1 MSLKEYARKRDF
13 QKTPEPGAKLSQPG
27 KGRRFVIQKHAAS
40 RLHYDLRLELGRTLK
55 SWAVPK
61 GIPFAKGE
69 KHLAVEVED
78 HPVSYIDFEG
88 TIPKG
93 QYGGGTV
100 MVWDRGTFEPL
111 SKAPTKEL
119 KSGKLH
125 FILNGSKLKGEW
137 YLVRLRDEKQWL
149 LIKAGEDMK
158 PVSKKLDDTSVL
170 SDKSMKELGK
180 GDRVWQSRPSGQS
193 TKRKSSRKISPAPIP
208 YFVEPMKAKLV
219 DAMPPGEW
227 IYEIKFDGFRAE
239 ALRGSSEA
247 RLLSRNE
254 KDLGGRFTE
263 VMDSVSALDVRDAII
278 DGEIVAL
285 DDRGHSS
292 FQLLQA
298 FEMGEKRPP
307 IFYYAFDLLRLNG
320 KSLLDLPVEQRKA
333 ALEKLLKEPPGVIRY
348 SASIEDAGEDLLER
362 ARELGV
368 EGLIG
373 KRVGSRYELGKR
385 SGAWIKL
392 KLQQEQ
398 EFVIG
403 GYTDPEGTRKYFG
416 AILVGVYEGTELKF
430 AGKVGTGF
438 NENMLRTLSAKFK
451 EIPNDRCPFADL
463 PEKRSGPYGKPM
475 TASEM
480 KRCHWVEPKLVCQIK
495 FAEWTRDHR
504 LRQPVFLGLRQDKD
518 PKEVVREKPNSF
530 EP

>member
-1 MSLKEYARKRDF
+1 MSLQEYARKRDF
-13 QKTPEPGAKLSQPG
+13 QKTPEPDTKLSPAG
-27 KGRRFVIQKHAAS
+27 KARRFVIQKHAAS
-40 RLHYDLRLELGRTLK
+40 RLHYDFRLELGRTLK
-55 SWAVPK
+55 SWAVPR
-61 GIPFAKGE
+61 GIPFKKGE

-119 KSGKLH
+119 ASGKLH

-158 PVSKKLDDTSVL
+158 PVSKKMDDTSVL
-170 SDKSMKELGK
+170 SAKSMNELGK
-180 GDRVWQSRPSGQS
+180 GDRVWQSRPTNKTGQA
-193 TKRKSSRKISPAPIP
+193 TKRNSSRKASTALIP
-208 YFVEPMKAKLV
+208 SFVEPMKAKLV
-219 DAMPPGEW
+219 DSMPAGDW
-227 IYEIKFDGFRAE
+227 IYEIKFDGFRAL
-239 ALRGSSEA
+239 ALRGGSEA

-254 KDLGGRFTE
+254 KDLGGKFPE
-263 VMDSVSALDVRDAII
+263 VMDSILALDVRDAII

-285 DDRGHSS
+285 DEKGRSS

-298 FEMGEKRPP
+298 FEMGQERPP

-320 KSLLDLPVEQRKA
+320 KDFLGNPVEERKA
-333 ALEKLLKEPPGVIRY
+333 ALEKLLNDPPGVIRY
-348 SASIEDAGEDLLER
+348 SASIEDAGEDLLDK

-373 KRVGSRYELGKR
+373 KRIGSRYEPAKR

-392 KLQQEQ
+392 KLQQQQ

-416 AILVGVYEGTELKF
+416 AILVGVYDDNELKF
-430 AGKVGTGF
+430 VGKVGTGF
-438 NENMLRTLSAKFK
+438 NENLLRTLYSKFNK
-451 EIPNDRCPFADL
+451 ISSDRCPFADL

-480 KRCHWVEPKLVCQIK
+480 KRCHWLEPTLVCQIK
-495 FAEWTRDHR
+495 FAEWTRDNR
-504 LRQPVFLGLRQDKD
+504 LRQPVFLGLREDKD
-518 PKEVVREKPNSF
+518 AKEVVREKAA
-530 EP
+530 

>member
-13 QKTPEPGAKLSQPG
+13 KNTPEPDAKLARSG

-40 RLHYDLRLELGRTLK
+40 RLHYDFRLELGRTLK
-55 SWAVPK
+55 SWAVPR

-119 KSGKLH
+119 ESGKLH
-125 FILNGSKLKGEW
+125 FVLNGSKLKGEW

-158 PVSKKLDDTSVL
+158 PVSKKSDDTSVA
-170 SDKSMKELGK
+170 SGKSMKELSK
-180 GDRVWQSRPSGQS
+180 GDRVWQSRPAHKQS
-193 TKRKSSRKISPAPIP
+193 KLVKRKSARPIP
-208 YFVEPMKAKLV
+208 RFVEPMKAKLV
-219 DAMPPGEW
+219 DRMPSGNW
-227 IYEIKFDGFRAE
+227 IYEIKFDGFRAL
-239 ALRGSSEA
+239 ALRGGSEA

-254 KDLGGRFTE
+254 KDLGGKFTE
-263 VMDSVSALDVRDAII
+263 VMDAVSALEVKDAIV

-285 DDRGHSS
+285 DEQGRSS

-298 FEMGEKRPP
+298 FEMGKERPP
-307 IFYYAFDLLRLNG
+307 LFYYAFDLLRLNG
-320 KSLLDLPVEQRKA
+320 KDLRDLPIEERKA
-333 ALEKLLKEPPGVIRY
+333 KLERLLKDSPGIIRY
-348 SASIEDAGEDLLER
+348 SASIEDADEDLLEK
-362 ARELGV
+362 ARELGI

-373 KRVGSRYELGKR
+373 KRVGSRYEVGKR
-385 SGAWIKL
+385 SGAWIKI
-392 KLQQEQ
+392 KIQQQQ
-398 EFVIG
+398 EFVVG

-416 AILVGVYEGTELKF
+416 SILVGVYEDAKLKF
-430 AGKVGTGF
+430 VGKVGTGF
-438 NENMLRTLSAKFK
+438 NEEALRTLHAKFK
-451 EIPNDRCPFADL
+451 KIGREDCPFVNL
-463 PEKRSGPYGKPM
+463 PEKRSGRYGQGVTP
-475 TASEM
+475 AEM
-480 KRCHWVEPKLVCQIK
+480 KRCHWLEPAFVCQIK
-495 FAEWTRDHR
+495 FAEWTRDDR
-504 LRQPVFLGLRQDKD
+504 LRQPVFLGLREDKE
-518 PKEVVREKPNSF
+518 PKDVSRERAAA
-530 EP
+530 